1 MVLVKNWHF
10 GTKGTIRNYSDM
22 NAHFVYHDQFNTIG
36 NGTNYG
42 AVTVAPD
49 AANALPHQPIEG
61 VDSPPVRQFTADSLK
76 RS

>member
-10 GTKGTIRNYSDM
+10 GTNGTIKNYADM
-22 NAHFVYHDQFNTIG
+22 NANFVYHDQFNTIG

-49 AANALPHQPIEG
+49 AANALPC
-61 VDSPPVRQFTADSLK
+61 R
-76 RS
+76 RSTR